1 MTQPIRLGAQGWNY
15 DDWVGPFFPAGT
27 RAADYLTTYAR
38 AFNAVEVDSTFYA
51 IPSAKTLQAWSDRVP
66 QDFTFAPKL
75 PQEITHE
82 NRLRQSDDLLAL
94 FSDRVRVLGPKLGPI
109 LIQMGP
115 DFAPAEL
122 PALAGFLPSL
132 PRDLDFAIEFRQ
144 RGWIHDGLL
153 ALLAEYRVALTL
165 TDARWIPRK
174 TMIALASRPTADFAY
189 IRWMG
194 ADRKLV
200 DYSRIQVDRSRELT
214 LWSDVL
220 PGLASRVRVV
230 HGFVNNHFAGH
241 APASLR
247 ELQGLLGLP
256 AVSPADLGEQI
267 SLF

>member
-1 MTQPIRLGAQGWNY
+1 
-15 DDWVGPFFPAGT
+15 
-27 RAADYLTTYAR
+27 
-38 AFNAVEVDSTFYA
+38 
-51 IPSAKTLQAWSDRVP
+51 
-66 QDFTFAPKL
+66 
-75 PQEITHE
+75 
-82 NRLRQSDDLLAL
+82 
-94 FSDRVRVLGPKLGPI
+94 
-109 LIQMGP
+109 
-115 DFAPAEL
+115 
-122 PALAGFLPSL
+122 
-132 PRDLDFAIEFRQ
+132 
-144 RGWIHDGLL
+144 
-153 ALLAEYRVALTL
+153 
-165 TDARWIPRK
+165 
-174 TMIALASRPTADFAY
+174 MIALASRPTADFAY